1 MPMLEGPKKMESQES
16 GIYGECMDI
25 DRASPREN
33 GHFFGLPSQEC
44 VYDPADELFRIF
56 EQLSMQEQMDS
67 VKALISR
74 MTFHQHEHIFSFL
87 MPMLQRDFISTLT
100 GVCVCVCVCAR
111 AYVCACFTKIV
122 CEWPHTVKLADWLH
136 ETSTCMRACVN
147 AVHMCF
153 SEHPTLH

>member
-33 GHFFGLPSQEC
+33 GHFFGVPSQEC

-100 GVCVCVCVCAR
+100 GVRVCVCVCVCVRAR
-111 AYVCACFTKIV
+111 
-122 CEWPHTVKLADWLH
+122 
-136 ETSTCMRACVN
+136 MCVH
-147 AVHMCF
+147 VL
-153 SEHPTLH
+153 PR